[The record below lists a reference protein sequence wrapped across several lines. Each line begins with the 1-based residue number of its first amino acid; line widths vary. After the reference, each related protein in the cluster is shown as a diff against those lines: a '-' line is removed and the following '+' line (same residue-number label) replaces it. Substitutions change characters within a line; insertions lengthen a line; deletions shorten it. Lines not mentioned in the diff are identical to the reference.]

1 MKYYLPLLTSLFL
14 FACGSSEKGHRQ
26 TGNDSTRAN
35 TAEIKSWLEK
45 LPVIK
50 SENGSFYLVRETAPG
65 PFSDRKFK
73 KFSAGKLEG
82 NRKFIPVLAE
92 YEFDAEGQILSSQFL
107 VTFTP
112 DGKEISRQEVGGLR
126 LTAAGG
132 SEDLRSWP
140 VLFNDSTIEVREARS
155 QGKSEVRQYV
165 LTAAGDIRALP
176 VEKGGFEEY
185 ASRFPALQL
194 PFTVVS
200 PVFAKL
206 REVSHLSPWFSYEEV
221 IGYDK
226 LNMFHYGKV
235 TAPGKPL
242 LLLYAYAPANDDG
255 ADLDTAVQVAACKSD
270 GSVTDQKTLYG
281 RLSGEGIER
290 RWRNAE
296 IQQDGSITV
305 EESNVN
311 DGEMASWEQTST
323 ETRLVT
329 YRLDAEG
336 KFQPEIRGITFA
348 VPGYSLPALKA
359 IFEHNK
365 EQLAKKEGEH
375 ITEILFGI
383 QDRMPFGIMVWVH
396 FYQHGQQ
403 QLAELFTTDDTKKVL
418 DRYVLYNY
426 PEASAYQAVKIPLE
440 GGDDKAYPATNL
452 TGPVTIQ
459 LGETILQVTPEGKFI
474 KP

>member
-1 MKYYLPLLTSLFL
+1 MKYYLSLLTLLFL
-14 FACGSSEKGHRQ
+14 FACGASEKGQQQ
-26 TGNDSTRAN
+26 TGTDSSATR
-35 TAEIKSWLEK
+35 TAETKSWLEK

-50 SENGSFYLVRETAPG
+50 SVDGSLYLVRETAPG
-65 PFSDRKFK
+65 PFNDRKFK
-73 KFSAGKLEG
+73 KFSAGKLAG

-92 YEFDAEGQILSSQFL
+92 YEFDADGQLLSSQLL

-112 DGKEISRQEVGGLR
+112 DGKEIARQEVGGLR
-126 LTAAGG
+126 LTTAGG

-155 QGKSEVRQYV
+155 QGKSQVRHYV
-165 LTAAGDIRALP
+165 LTAGGNIQAVP
-176 VEKGGFEEY
+176 MEKGTFEEY
-185 ASRFPALQL
+185 TSRFPALQ
-194 PFTVVS
+194 PPVS
-200 PVFAKL
+200 VGNPVFTNL
-206 REVSHLSPWFSYEEV
+206 RAVSHVSPWFFYEEV

-226 LNMFHYGKV
+226 LDIYHYGKV
-235 TAPGKPL
+235 SAPGKPL
-242 LLLYAYAPANDDG
+242 LLLYAYGPANDDG
-255 ADLDTAVQVAACKSD
+255 ADLDTAVQVMACKPD

-296 IQQDGSITV
+296 IQQDGSITI

-311 DGEMASWEQTST
+311 DGEMASWELIST
-323 ETRLVT
+323 ETRHLT
-329 YRLDAEG
+329 YRLDAAG
-336 KFQPEIRGITFA
+336 TFQPEIRGITFT
-348 VPGYSLPALKA
+348 VPAYTLPALKA

-365 EQLAKKEGEH
+365 EQLARKEGEH

-383 QDRMPFGIMVWVH
+383 QDRIPFGIMVWVH

-403 QLAELFTTDDTKKVL
+403 QLAELFTTDDTRKVL

-440 GGDDKAYPATNL
+440 PGEDKASPVTNL

-459 LGETILQVTPEGKFI
+459 LGATTLQVTPEGKFV

>member
-1 MKYYLPLLTSLFL
+1 MKYYLSLLTFLFL
-14 FACGSSEKGHRQ
+14 FACGAAENAQQQ
-26 TGNDSTRAN
+26 TGTDSSGAN

-50 SENGSFYLVRETAPG
+50 SENGSLYLVRETAPG
-65 PFSDRKFK
+65 PFNDRKFK
-73 KFSAGKLEG
+73 KFSAGKLAG
-82 NRKFIPVLAE
+82 SRKFIPVLVE
-92 YEFDAEGQILSSQFL
+92 YEFDAEAQLLSSQLL

-112 DGKEISRQEVGGLR
+112 DGKEIARQEVGGLR

-140 VLFNDSTIEVREARS
+140 VMFNDTTIEVREARS
-155 QGKSEVRQYV
+155 QGKSQVRHYV
-165 LTAAGDIRALP
+165 LTAGGDIRAVP
-176 VEKGGFEEY
+176 PEKGTFEEY
-185 ASRFPALQL
+185 TTRFPALQL
-194 PFTVVS
+194 PFAVGS
-200 PVFAKL
+200 PVFTKL

-226 LNMFHYGKV
+226 LNVYHYGSV
-235 TAPGKPL
+235 AATGKPR
-242 LLLYAYAPANDDG
+242 LLLYAYGPANDDG
-255 ADLDTAVQVAACKSD
+255 ADLDTAVQVVACKPD
-270 GSVTDQKTLYG
+270 GSVTDLKTLYG

-305 EESNVN
+305 EESNV
-311 DGEMASWEQTST
+311 DDAEMASWELTST
-323 ETRLVT
+323 ETRLLT
-329 YRLDAEG
+329 YRLDAAG
-336 KFQPEIRGITFA
+336 MFQPEIRGITFA
-348 VPGYSLPALKA
+348 VPAYSLPALKA

-365 EQLAKKEGEH
+365 EQLAQKEGEH

-383 QDRMPFGIMVWVH
+383 QDRMPFGIAVWVH

-403 QLAELFTTDDTKKVL
+403 QLAELFTTDDTRTVL

-426 PEASAYQAVKIPLE
+426 PEAAAYQAVKIPLE
-440 GGDDKAYPATNL
+440 AGEDKAHPVTNL

-459 LGETILQVTPEGKFI
+459 LGATSLQVTPEGKFV
-474 KP
+474 KL